1 MAQALGTDGK
11 RSTNIEL
18 NIVPFIDVMS
28 CLTAFLLVTAA
39 WVQTANLTNKPVG
52 HATGETVDNHDRLAI
67 LLEPDSIVVST
78 IPGDASAAPE
88 TRELRAADWD
98 QLRATLRTLT
108 VGDERPHVEIAADST
123 RAHPIPYQ
131 TLIAAMDTTVQAG
144 FPDVGVVDPAQ
155 LGR

>member
-1 MAQALGTDGK
+1 MAHALGTERKGSVNLD
-11 RSTNIEL
+11 L

-28 CLTAFLLVTAA
+28 CLTAFLLVAAA
-39 WVQTANLTNKPVG
+39 WIQTANLTNRPAGRAK
-52 HATGETVDNHDRLAI
+52 GETADKHDRLTI
-67 LLEPDSIVVST
+67 LLEPDAIVVST
-78 IPGDASAAPE
+78 IPGDPSATIE
-88 TRELRAADWD
+88 SRELGGSDWD
-98 QLRATLRTLT
+98 QLRQTLRGLHL
-108 VGDERPHVEIAADST
+108 GDERPRVEIAADST